1 MYSYSL
7 LQGKVRGNP
16 SDSHGDMAVSRKW
29 FLPAPLFVRQAPV
42 VSLLNPDSE
51 ARGCAAPVVVSP
63 H

>member
-1 MYSYSL
+1 
-7 LQGKVRGNP
+7 
-16 SDSHGDMAVSRKW
+16 MAVSRKW

-63 H
+63 HLTD